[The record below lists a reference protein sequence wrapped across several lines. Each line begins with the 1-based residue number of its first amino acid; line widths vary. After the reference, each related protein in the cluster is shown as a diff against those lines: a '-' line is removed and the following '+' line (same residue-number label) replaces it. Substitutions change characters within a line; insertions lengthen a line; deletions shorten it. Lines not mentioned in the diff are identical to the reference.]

1 MTKLI
6 AEIGINHNGSI
17 TEAKKLIDIALSCSC
32 WGIKF
37 QFRDPKNYFKNNTNS
52 AELGKE
58 IIDSEIKKNYL
69 NPAQIKNLSNYA
81 SDKGL
86 KVGLSVFAKEDLS
99 KFKTYNF
106 DFYKIPSA
114 SSHDYSLINFL
125 KKKKLLIISFG
136 GKSLNEIKKIISDCN
151 LIPSKTTLMHCVS
164 NYPVLEINANL
175 GFIDY
180 LKKKYKKFNIGYSSH
195 EGSIINS
202 ILALTK
208 KIDYLERHIT
218 LDKLGTGLDHSS
230 SSNQKEF
237 KLLQIYNENLNKI
250 FFEKKKKFPN
260 QGEIINIQNLGMSY
274 YFNKN
279 LPKGSVLKR
288 SDVVLGYPC
297 VGINDLNL
305 KKILNRKIQTNV
317 SKGTP
322 LVEAQFK
329 NINLDSKI
337 ILFLKNN
344 NISIPIRPRDYLQIS
359 ENVPVSNFEMHFSY
373 KDIENFNNNSFSKSF
388 LNKHRFSIHM
398 PDYCDA
404 NNIIDFFSSSDLIKR
419 KSTRLLNKS
428 IKISKYINTIS
439 KFRTDI
445 IVSLSNILGEHDK
458 FEYYKRI
465 KKLSQ
470 SLKKKH
476 KINLLPQWLPV
487 DAWYFGGNLKT
498 NAFSDPRDLNFMKKI
513 NLKICMDT
521 SHFILSCN
529 YHNLDHKK
537 YFKQNIKLFSH
548 IHLSDAI
555 GTDGEGVLLGNGETI
570 KKGILKQVMKEKKIL
585 KVLETWQGH
594 LNYGFKFKKDCI
606 TLYKKTL

>member
-1 MTKLI
+1 MI
-6 AEIGINHNGSI
+6 
-17 TEAKKLIDIALSCSC
+17 
-32 WGIKF
+32 
-37 QFRDPKNYFKNNTNS
+37 
-52 AELGKE
+52 
-58 IIDSEIKKNYL
+58 
-69 NPAQIKNLSNYA
+69 
-81 SDKGL
+81 
-86 KVGLSVFAKEDLS
+86 
-99 KFKTYNF
+99 
-106 DFYKIPSA
+106 
-114 SSHDYSLINFL
+114 
-125 KKKKLLIISFG
+125 
-136 GKSLNEIKKIISDCN
+136 
-151 LIPSKTTLMHCVS
+151 
-164 NYPVLEINANL
+164 
-175 GFIDY
+175 
-180 LKKKYKKFNIGYSSH
+180 
-195 EGSIINS
+195 
-202 ILALTK
+202 
-208 KIDYLERHIT
+208 
-218 LDKLGTGLDHSS
+218 
-230 SSNQKEF
+230 
-237 KLLQIYNENLNKI
+237 
-250 FFEKKKKFPN
+250 
-260 QGEIINIQNLGMSY
+260 
-274 YFNKN
+274 
-279 LPKGSVLKR
+279 
-288 SDVVLGYPC
+288 
-297 VGINDLNL
+297 
-305 KKILNRKIQTNV
+305 
-317 SKGTP
+317 
-322 LVEAQFK
+322 
-329 NINLDSKI
+329 
-337 ILFLKNN
+337 
-344 NISIPIRPRDYLQIS
+344 
-359 ENVPVSNFEMHFSY
+359 
-373 KDIENFNNNSFSKSF
+373 
-388 LNKHRFSIHM
+388 
-398 PDYCDA
+398 
-404 NNIIDFFSSSDLIKR
+404 FFSSSDLIKR

-555 GTDGEGVLLGNGETI
+555 GTDGEGVLLGNGEII